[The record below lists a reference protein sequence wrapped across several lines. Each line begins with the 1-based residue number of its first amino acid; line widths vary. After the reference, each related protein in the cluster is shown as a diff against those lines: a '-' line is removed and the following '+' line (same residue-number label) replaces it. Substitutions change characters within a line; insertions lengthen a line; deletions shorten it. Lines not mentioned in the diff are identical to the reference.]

1 MKKILIPTDFS
12 DNAWDAL
19 IYAIRL
25 YDDIPCR
32 FYILNTYEVVA
43 TGVNT
48 TIHSSA
54 TKKLYEILKKDSL
67 RGLEKI
73 ENYLNEYLLNDRH
86 EYEIISK
93 HGSITS
99 VVKDL
104 IVKNEI
110 DLLVMGTTGAS
121 GLKKVFMGSNAIR
134 LIKNISECPIIAVPK
149 AYEFEE
155 PELISFA
162 TDLNK
167 LFTAEDLN
175 PLYELLLIHDLNLEI
190 LHVHKEPKLSEV
202 QNENIALI
210 KRRLDNDNVSY
221 KEIELVSSV
230 SKSINEYTKNNSVD
244 LICLASYDHTFIEKL
259 THEPIIK
266 KVGFQTQVP
275 LLIIP
280 I

>member
-32 FYILNTYEVVA
+32 FFVLNTYEVMA

-54 TKKLYEILKKDSL
+54 TKKLYEILREDSQK
-67 RGLEKI
+67 GLEKI
-73 ENYLNEYLLNDRH
+73 EKYLNDHLLNDKH

-93 HGSITS
+93 YGSLTS

-104 IVKNEI
+104 INKENI
-110 DLLVMGTTGAS
+110 DLIIMGTTGAS
-121 GLKKVFMGSNAIR
+121 GIKKVFMGSNAMR
-134 LIKNISECPIIAVPK
+134 LIKNISDCPIIAVPK
-149 AYEFEE
+149 DYEFEE

-190 LHVHKEPKLSEV
+190 LHVHDEAKLSDI
-202 QNENIALI
+202 QKENIELI
-210 KRRLDNDNVSY
+210 KHRLDSHNVSY
-221 KEIELVSSV
+221 KGIDLISTV
-230 SKSINEYTKNNSVD
+230 SKSINEYTKTNKVD
-244 LICLASYDHTFIEKL
+244 LICFANYEHTFIEKL